1 MHGLKGERVLMR
13 VYVEEQDKFD
23 GHPLYERIVR
33 LMRGHHFAGATA
45 FRATLGFGPSSHVH
59 EAHTFHL
66 KLDQPIII
74 EAIDSE
80 ERIQSI
86 LPELDRMIG
95 GGLITL
101 ERVRVIM
108 YRKDMPPNER
118 DSDSST
124 DITGTW
130 RATTDLGI
138 LNPSDSRDAEDSQRS
153 AEAEGGTPRNDSPS
167 DPLG

>member
-23 GHPLYERIVR
+23 GHPLYERIVS

-45 FRATLGFGPSSHVH
+45 FRATPGFGLSSHVH
-59 EAHTFHL
+59 EAHTVHL

-95 GGLITL
+95 GRVDRARAGASHYVSKGRAPERARQRIVDGHHRDLARVYRSRNL
-101 ERVRVIM
+101 ES
-108 YRKDMPPNER
+108 ER
-118 DSDSST
+118 LS
-124 DITGTW
+124 G
-130 RATTDLGI
+130 R
-138 LNPSDSRDAEDSQRS
+138 
-153 AEAEGGTPRNDSPS
+153 
-167 DPLG
+167 